1 MKESKLEKI
10 ARIIAK
16 QYNIKVVFGGDMA
29 FTDGKIINLPY
40 MDDIKNEN
48 ITKNIDGYLDHEVA
62 HCLFTDFK
70 EVTKID
76 NKYHHTLLNFTE
88 DIRIER
94 EMMKKYS
101 GTKFHILPLRE
112 WIEEKTL
119 DSFEKIPWPMKFC
132 FELQLFMKN
141 ELNAPHKDT
150 KKYFDLCRVEI
161 SQLNDATSTK
171 ELREITEEIFK
182 KLLNEVEKE
191 ELEKGKQPQM
201 PNSQDNSE
209 NGESGENKES
219 TKNNE
224 ESGDSKESSGDSSN
238 KGENGDSQNGSSSK
252 KTQRTTSQEN
262 NGEELA
268 KQILQG
274 DEKQIKKYSKDI
286 HDYFNE
292 EFKKEFKG
300 NPNRYSVETT
310 ERDVERKC
318 KPNSIDVNKYKS
330 FKKSMSTISKKM
342 ANKLERVLKAK
353 SRSRWSGDK
362 ERGAVNP
369 KKLSTVL
376 TDKNNKRVFRN
387 FENEES
393 NKISVSLLVDQS
405 GSMTGSRI
413 DNAKLTA
420 TALSEMLKLLNIEHE
435 ILGFTT
441 IYEHRSVNVSE
452 IRDTR
457 ATPIKH
463 TIFKSFQDTD
473 SSGIA
478 SMRAENTNA
487 DSEAVLW
494 AAKRLSESKN
504 DRKIL
509 FVLSDG
515 LPNVFG
521 ESKNDVTLR
530 QHLKDS
536 VDKVEKSGIE
546 VVAFGIQSSSVK
558 EFYKKNVVVNDVKEL
573 PNSVVNELVKILK

>member
-29 FTDGKIINLPY
+29 YTDGKIINLPY

-94 EMMKKYS
+94 EMIKKYT

-119 DSFEKIPWPMKFC
+119 NGFDKIPWPMKFC

-141 ELNAPHKDT
+141 ELKAPHKDT
-150 KKYFDLCRVEI
+150 KKYFDLCRIEI

-171 ELREITEEIFK
+171 ELREITEEIVK
-182 KLLNEVEKE
+182 KLLEEVEKE
-191 ELEKGKQPQM
+191 ELEKGNQPQT
-201 PNSQDNSE
+201 PDDKNSSDQSQ
-209 NGESGENKES
+209 NGDSGEN
-219 TKNNE
+219 E
-224 ESGDSKESSGDSSN
+224 ENTEGKDSKGDNSASSKGDDLTGKS
-238 KGENGDSQNGSSSK
+238 KSK
-252 KTQRTTSQEN
+252 KTTPQNVSGDEK
-262 NGEELA
+262 LA

-274 DEKQIKKYSKDI
+274 DEEQIKKYSKDI

-292 EFKKEFKG
+292 EFRKEFKG

-310 ERDVERKC
+310 ERDVEIKC
-318 KPNSIDVNKYKS
+318 KPTSLNINKYKS
-330 FKKSMSTISKKM
+330 FKRSMSTISKKI

-353 SRSRWSGDK
+353 SKSRWSGDK
-362 ERGAVNP
+362 ERGTVNP

-387 FENEES
+387 FENEEN

-405 GSMTGSRI
+405 GSMSGSRI
-413 DNAKLTA
+413 ENAKLTA
-420 TALSEMLKLLNIEHE
+420 TALSETLKLLNIEHE

-441 IYEHRSVNVSE
+441 IYENRNINVSE
-452 IRDTR
+452 LKDTR
-457 ATPIKH
+457 AVPVKH
-463 TIFKSFQDTD
+463 IIFKSFQDTD

-478 SMRAENTNA
+478 SMKAENTNA

-521 ESKNDVTLR
+521 ESKNEITLR

-536 VDKVEKSGIE
+536 IDKIEKSGIE
-546 VVAFGIQSSSVK
+546 VVAFGIQSTSVK
-558 EFYKKNVVVNDVKEL
+558 SFYKKNVVVNDVNEL
-573 PNSVVNELVKILK
+573 PNSVVNELIKILK